1 MKTAIIVS
9 RVLLGISGVALLL
22 LGILFWTGH
31 ALTLV
36 PLHMLLGALL
46 VLSMWMLVAISLHAR
61 TAMGFAAVVLVWSLI
76 VPLLGMAQMQ
86 LLPGGGHWVVQVLH
100 LLVGIAAMGL
110 GGVLAKRLTAQQ
122 ARNAMA

>member
-9 RVLLGISGVALLL
+9 RVLLGVSGVALLL

-31 ALTLV
+31 ALALV

-46 VLSMWMLVAISLHAR
+46 VLSMWMLVAISLYAR
-61 TAMGFAAVVLVWSLI
+61 AAMGFAAVVLIWSLI
-76 VPLLGMAQMQ
+76 VPLLGMTQMQ
-86 LLPGGGHWVVQVLH
+86 LLPGSGHWIIRVLH

-110 GGVLAKRLTAQQ
+110 GGSLAKRLTATRD
-122 ARNAMA
+122 AT

>member
-1 MKTAIIVS
+1 MKIAIIVS

>member
-1 MKTAIIVS
+1 MKIAIIVS

-86 LLPGGGHWVVQVLH
+86 LLPGSGHWVVQVLH
-100 LLVGIAAMGL
+100 LLVGIVAMGL

>member
-1 MKTAIIVS
+1 MKTAIIFS

-22 LGILFWTGH
+22 LGVLFWTGH

-46 VLSMWMLVAISLHAR
+46 VLSMWMLVAISLYAR
-61 TAMGFAAVVLVWSLI
+61 TATGFAAVVLVWSLI
-76 VPLLGMAQMQ
+76 VPLLGMTQMR
-86 LLPGGGHWVVQVLH
+86 LWPGSGHWVIRVLH

-110 GGVLAKRLTAQQ
+110 GGVLARRLTARQPRDV
-122 ARNAMA
+122 A

>member
-86 LLPGGGHWVVQVLH
+86 LLPGSGHWVVQVLH

>member
-1 MKTAIIVS
+1 MKIAIIVS

-86 LLPGGGHWVVQVLH
+86 LLPGSGHWVVQVLH

>member
-9 RVLLGISGVALLL
+9 RALLGLSGVALLL
-22 LGILFWTGH
+22 LGVLFWTGH

-46 VLSMWMLVAISLHAR
+46 VLSLWMLVAISLYAR

-76 VPLLGMAQMQ
+76 VPLLGMTQMQ
-86 LLPGGGHWVVQVLH
+86 LLPGSGHWMIQVLH

-110 GGVLAKRLTAQQ
+110 GGVLAKRLTVS
-122 ARNAMA
+122 RR

>member
-1 MKTAIIVS
+1 MKIAIIAS
-9 RVLLGISGVALLL
+9 RVLLGVSGVALLL

-61 TAMGFAAVVLVWSLI
+61 TAMGFAAVVLAWSLI
-76 VPLLGMAQMQ
+76 VPLLGMTQMQ
-86 LLPGGGHWVVQVLH
+86 LLPGSGHWMIQVLH

-122 ARNAMA
+122 ARDVMA

>member
-1 MKTAIIVS
+1 MKIAIIVS

-61 TAMGFAAVVLVWSLI
+61 TAMGLAAVVLVWSLI

-86 LLPGGGHWVVQVLH
+86 LLPGSGHWVVQVLH

>member
-9 RVLLGISGVALLL
+9 RALLGLSGVALLL
-22 LGILFWTGH
+22 LGVLFWTGH

-46 VLSMWMLVAISLHAR
+46 VLSLWMLVAISMYAR

-76 VPLLGMAQMQ
+76 VPLLGMTQMQ
-86 LLPGGGHWVVQVLH
+86 LLPGSGHWMIQVLH

-110 GGVLAKRLTAQQ
+110 GGVLAKRLTVS
-122 ARNAMA
+122 RR

>member
-1 MKTAIIVS
+1 MKIAIIVS

-61 TAMGFAAVVLVWSLI
+61 TAMGLAAVVLVWSLI